1 MPTVSSRAARIAAAL
16 FVLVLP
22 AFLAVPAARSA
33 PGDEVF
39 VYKMK
44 QRVAEELTGPVT
56 AVLSPTGRV
65 SVDSRTNSLVIV
77 DRPENVAQ
85 ARAMLEAQ
93 DVRQRNIQI
102 TVETLTRR
110 DLDAMHLEVDW
121 AFRSGGWQIGT
132 IPVVLPGSGLS
143 ALATA
148 GAERGTRSENA
159 VQTVTVMNDG
169 RAEIATGHEV
179 PFTDV
184 FHGYAAGHGYLATTT
199 TWASV
204 DTGFVVHPRLIGSD
218 RILLEITPRMRN
230 LSPGG
235 GSIEVAE
242 ASTQIEVKDG
252 GAVVIGS
259 SGRERSEVLREIL
272 RGGRRVRAGEE
283 TYLMVRAR
291 TLP

>member
-1 MPTVSSRAARIAAAL
+1 MPNVMPRAARLAAL
-16 FVLVLP
+16 FF
-22 AFLAVPAARSA
+22 FLALPLLLATPPARGGA
-33 PGDEVF
+33 GDEVF

-44 QRVAEELTGPVT
+44 YRVAEELYGPIT
-56 AVLSPTGRV
+56 AVLSPSGRA

-77 DRPENVAQ
+77 DRPEIVAQ
-85 ARAMLEAQ
+85 ARALLEAQ

-121 AFRSGGWQIGT
+121 AHRSGGWQIGT
-132 IPVVLPGSGLS
+132 IPIVLPGSGVT

-148 GAERGTRSENA
+148 GAERGSRSERA

-184 FHGYAAGHGYLATTT
+184 FHGYAAGHGVLSTST
-199 TWASV
+199 TWKSV
-204 DTGFVVHPRLIGSD
+204 DTGFVVHPRMIGSD
-218 RILLEITPRMRN
+218 RILIEITPRMRN

-235 GSIEVAE
+235 GSIEVTE

-252 GAVVIGS
+252 GAAVIGS
-259 SGRERSEVLREIL
+259 SDRERNEALREIL
-272 RGGRRVRAGEE
+272 RGGRRVREGQE
-283 TYLMVRAR
+283 TFLLLRAR
-291 TLP
+291 SQ